1 MALLGKIQEFE
12 PGNESM
18 SAYLERVE
26 LFMAANAIDSRGAKG
41 YSVLKH
47 GWTENPIVIAERF
60 YFHRRNQAVGESIAE
75 YVAELRRLATNC
87 KFGAYLDEAM
97 RDRLVCGLRDED
109 TQKRLLSEE
118 DLTFARAAEIAQSRE
133 AAQLNV
139 QQLKETSVAVK
150 TWMEPQDTDV
160 EAYLGTVMT
169 VGRDLV
175 QPITIDVKLNGR
187 PLKMEVD
194 TGAALSIVSEKVWMT
209 VKGTGR
215 LQTSRVVLRTY
226 NQAKLTVL
234 GETKVQVE
242 YGDQFHS
249 LMIRVVKEGGP
260 SLVGRDWLKHLQL
273 DWKMVCN
280 VQCSVEKDSV
290 WQSVLSKYSKIFK
303 PGLGMMKEIT
313 AKLKLKPGA
322 VPQFHRARSVP
333 FSLKG
338 AVEQEIHRLE
348 ELGVLERVVHSE
360 WAAPI
365 VVVPKKDGR
374 VRLCGDYKVT
384 VNKFL
389 DVDQYP
395 LPKPN
400 ELFATLTGGKR
411 FTKLDLSQ
419 AYTQMVLEEDSR
431 CYVTINTHIGL
442 FRYTRLPFGVASS
455 PAVFQAAM
463 DSILQGISGVICY
476 IDDTLITGKSYEQHL
491 KALEEVLKRLDH
503 HGLVLEKE
511 KCFFFKDQ
519 GELGAKWHWTKEC
532 EKAFDS
538 AKLALM
544 SAKLLVHYDPE
555 LPLRWTIKTLPI
567 NDDTVGDEMESNVD
581 PMVFNISQIQMLP
594 VTSGKLKAYTA
605 RDTILSQVLTYTRQ
619 GWPTKIPDA
628 MKPFWTRRDEIT
640 IEGDCLLWGL
650 RVLVPQKLQVQVLEE
665 LHQGHPGASRMKAL
679 ARSYVWW
686 PGLDL
691 DLENLA
697 KSCLQCQEVKV
708 SPPVAPLH
716 PWVWPAQPWQRI
728 HIDFAGPFLGS
739 NFLVVVDAHSKWP
752 EVVEMKTLT
761 SAKTIEALREL
772 FATYGL
778 PQQLVSDNGSQFTSE
793 EFAQFMTTNGI
804 KHICCAPYHPASN
817 GLAER
822 FVQTFKKSM
831 LASRSD
837 QMSFQQRLC
846 SFLLAY
852 RTTPHST
859 TGGAPCMLFFKRQ
872 LRTRLDLLKPDYG
885 DKALGKQAD
894 QKNYHDLHSR
904 DRQFSVGQKVMA
916 RNFLQ
921 GLTWV
926 PGVVTEV
933 CGPVS
938 YMVRVQPNI
947 VWRRHVDHIKEL
959 QVFDALR
966 RGEED
971 SLRKEPGLENCAEET
986 SIVDKPSASDSVISA
1001 GVPQEGLC
1009 PDIQVPTT
1017 EIAVQQDPGS
1027 TSDISIEQS
1036 RSAELRE
1043 PSKSTELG
1051 REIATRG
1058 DVPKLASRGSGS
1070 EDHQQQTA
1078 QPEGVRRYPKREHRP
1093 PKRY

>member
-1 MALLGKIQEFE
+1 IHTKIHS
-12 PGNESM
+12 PSYPM
-18 SAYLERVE
+18 TSY
-26 LFMAANAIDSRGAKG
+26 
-41 YSVLKH
+41 
-47 GWTENPIVIAERF
+47 T
-60 YFHRRNQAVGESIAE
+60 
-75 YVAELRRLATNC
+75 
-87 KFGAYLDEAM
+87 
-97 RDRLVCGLRDED
+97 
-109 TQKRLLSEE
+109 
-118 DLTFARAAEIAQSRE
+118 RAAEIAQSRE

-150 TWMEPQDTDV
+150 TVSSRVDKQFRRCPHCGKNNHSSEKCSFKSATCYKCRKPGHIASVCRQKYVAGLQWMEPQDTDV

-260 SLVGRDWLKHLQL
+260 SLVGRDWLKHLRL

-290 WQSVLSKYSKIFK
+290 WQSVLSKYSNIFK

-365 VVVPKKDGR
+365 VVVSKKDGR

-476 IDDTLITGKSYEQHL
+476 IDDILITGKSDEQHL
-491 KALEEVLKRLDH
+491 KALEDVLKRLDH

-519 GELGAKWHWTKEC
+519 VEYLGHIVDALGVHTTSDKLQAVKEAPTPKNVSQLRSFLGLVNYYQKFIPNLAMMLYPLNCLLRLGAKWHWTKEC

-555 LPLRWTIKTLPI
+555 LPLRLA
-567 NDDTVGDEMESNVD
+567 GDASEYGIGAI
-581 PMVFNISQIQMLP
+581 ISHMLP

-959 QVFDALR
+959 QEFDALR
-966 RGEED
+966 GGEED
-971 SLRKEPGLENCAEET
+971 SLRKEPVLENCAEET
-986 SIVDKPSASDSVISA
+986 SIVDTPSASDSVISA

>member
-1 MALLGKIQEFE
+1 
-12 PGNESM
+12 
-18 SAYLERVE
+18 
-26 LFMAANAIDSRGAKG
+26 
-41 YSVLKH
+41 
-47 GWTENPIVIAERF
+47 
-60 YFHRRNQAVGESIAE
+60 
-75 YVAELRRLATNC
+75 
-87 KFGAYLDEAM
+87 
-97 RDRLVCGLRDED
+97 
-109 TQKRLLSEE
+109 
-118 DLTFARAAEIAQSRE
+118 
-133 AAQLNV
+133 
-139 QQLKETSVAVK
+139 
-150 TWMEPQDTDV
+150 
-160 EAYLGTVMT
+160 
-169 VGRDLV
+169 
-175 QPITIDVKLNGR
+175 
-187 PLKMEVD
+187 
-194 TGAALSIVSEKVWMT
+194 
-209 VKGTGR
+209 
-215 LQTSRVVLRTY
+215 
-226 NQAKLTVL
+226 
-234 GETKVQVE
+234 
-242 YGDQFHS
+242 
-249 LMIRVVKEGGP
+249 MIRVVKEGGP

-290 WQSVLSKYSKIFK
+290 WQSVLSKYSNIFK

-419 AYTQMVLEEDSR
+419 AYTQMVLEE
-431 CYVTINTHIGL
+431 
-442 FRYTRLPFGVASS
+442 
-455 PAVFQAAM
+455 AAM
-463 DSILQGISGVICY
+463 SLL
-476 IDDTLITGKSYEQHL
+476 TLILGYFVTLVFLLGL
-491 KALEEVLKRLDH
+491 PRLQQYSKQ
-503 HGLVLEKE
+503 L
-511 KCFFFKDQ
+511 
-519 GELGAKWHWTKEC
+519 W
-532 EKAFDS
+532 
-538 AKLALM
+538 
-544 SAKLLVHYDPE
+544 
-555 LPLRWTIKTLPI
+555 
-567 NDDTVGDEMESNVD
+567 
-581 PMVFNISQIQMLP
+581 
-594 VTSGKLKAYTA
+594 
-605 RDTILSQVLTYTRQ
+605 ILSCKEYL
-619 GWPTKIPDA
+619 
-628 MKPFWTRRDEIT
+628 
-640 IEGDCLLWGL
+640 
-650 RVLVPQKLQVQVLEE
+650 
-665 LHQGHPGASRMKAL
+665 
-679 ARSYVWW
+679 
-686 PGLDL
+686 
-691 DLENLA
+691 
-697 KSCLQCQEVKV
+697 CQEVKV
-708 SPPVAPLH
+708 SPPVAPLN

-761 SAKTIEALREL
+761 SAKMIEALREL

-852 RTTPHST
+852 RTTPSRSDQMSFQQRLCSFLLAYRTTPSRSDQMSFQQRLCSFLLAYRTTPHST
-859 TGGAPCMLFFKRQ
+859 TGVAPCMLFFKRQ
-872 LRTRLDLLKPDYG
+872 LRTRLDPLKPDYG

-916 RNFLQ
+916 QNFLQ

-926 PGVVTEV
+926 PGVVKEV

-947 VWRRHVDHIKEL
+947 VWRRHVNHIKEL
-959 QVFDALR
+959 QEFDALR
-966 RGEED
+966 GGEED
-971 SLRKEPGLENCAEET
+971 SLRKEPVLENCAEET

-1058 DVPKLASRGSGS
+1058 DVPKLASWGSGS

-1078 QPEGVRRYPKREHRP
+1078 QPEGGFAEDVVEEVAIDPEEENEQAAVEAQEADTRRSQEGDMDGSTVLSDEWSSYSQLTAITGNTHLAVNHSLHFVDPTTGAHTQMC
-1093 PKRY
+1093 

>member
-1 MALLGKIQEFE
+1 
-12 PGNESM
+12 
-18 SAYLERVE
+18 
-26 LFMAANAIDSRGAKG
+26 
-41 YSVLKH
+41 
-47 GWTENPIVIAERF
+47 
-60 YFHRRNQAVGESIAE
+60 
-75 YVAELRRLATNC
+75 
-87 KFGAYLDEAM
+87 
-97 RDRLVCGLRDED
+97 
-109 TQKRLLSEE
+109 
-118 DLTFARAAEIAQSRE
+118 
-133 AAQLNV
+133 
-139 QQLKETSVAVK
+139 
-150 TWMEPQDTDV
+150 MEPQDTDV

-290 WQSVLSKYSKIFK
+290 WQSVLSKYSNIFK

-313 AKLKLKPGA
+313 AKLKLKPRA

-476 IDDTLITGKSYEQHL
+476 IDDILITGKSDEQHL

-519 GELGAKWHWTKEC
+519 VEYLGHIVDALGVHTTPDKLQAVKEAPTPKNVSQLRSFLGLVNYYQKFIPNLAMMLYPLNCLLRLGAKWHWIKEC

-538 AKLALM
+538 AMLALM

-555 LPLRWTIKTLPI
+555 LPLRLAGDASEYGIGAIISHVFPDGSEKPIAFASRTLTSSERNYAQLEKEALSLVFGVRKFHQYLYGRSFVLYTDHKPLTTIFGSKVGIPPLAAARLQRWALLLSAYQYSIEYKPTTTHANADGLSRLPI

-947 VWRRHVDHIKEL
+947 VWKRHMDHIKEL
-959 QVFDALR
+959 QEFDALR
-966 RGEED
+966 GGEED
-971 SLRKEPGLENCAEET
+971 SLRKEPVLENCAEET

-1017 EIAVQQDPGS
+1017 EIAVQP
-1027 TSDISIEQS
+1027 
-1036 RSAELRE
+1036 RLNF
-1043 PSKSTELG
+1043 
-1051 REIATRG
+1051 
-1058 DVPKLASRGSGS
+1058 
-1070 EDHQQQTA
+1070 
-1078 QPEGVRRYPKREHRP
+1078 RYIYRTVKVC
-1093 PKRY
+1093 

>member
-26 LFMAANAIDSRGAKG
+26 LFMAANAIAEERKVTVFLSTVGPKTYGLLRNLVAPSKPQDKSMLELTA
-41 YSVLKH
+41 VLKKH
-47 GWTENPIVIAERF
+47 FEPKPIVIAERF

-75 YVAELRRLATNC
+75 YVAELRRLAMNC

-109 TQKRLLSEE
+109 TQKKLLSEE

-150 TWMEPQDTDV
+150 TVSSRVDKQFRRCPHCGKNNHSSEKCSFKSATCYKCRKPGHIASVCRQKYVAGLQWMEPQDTDV

-187 PLKMEVD
+187 PLKME
-194 TGAALSIVSEKVWMT
+194 
-209 VKGTGR
+209 
-215 LQTSRVVLRTY
+215 
-226 NQAKLTVL
+226 
-234 GETKVQVE
+234 
-242 YGDQFHS
+242 
-249 LMIRVVKEGGP
+249 
-260 SLVGRDWLKHLQL
+260 
-273 DWKMVCN
+273 
-280 VQCSVEKDSV
+280 
-290 WQSVLSKYSKIFK
+290 
-303 PGLGMMKEIT
+303 
-313 AKLKLKPGA
+313 
-322 VPQFHRARSVP
+322 
-333 FSLKG
+333 
-338 AVEQEIHRLE
+338 
-348 ELGVLERVVHSE
+348 
-360 WAAPI
+360 
-365 VVVPKKDGR
+365 
-374 VRLCGDYKVT
+374 
-384 VNKFL
+384 
-389 DVDQYP
+389 
-395 LPKPN
+395 
-400 ELFATLTGGKR
+400 
-411 FTKLDLSQ
+411 
-419 AYTQMVLEEDSR
+419 
-431 CYVTINTHIGL
+431 
-442 FRYTRLPFGVASS
+442 
-455 PAVFQAAM
+455 
-463 DSILQGISGVICY
+463 
-476 IDDTLITGKSYEQHL
+476 
-491 KALEEVLKRLDH
+491 
-503 HGLVLEKE
+503 
-511 KCFFFKDQ
+511 
-519 GELGAKWHWTKEC
+519 
-532 EKAFDS
+532 
-538 AKLALM
+538 
-544 SAKLLVHYDPE
+544 
-555 LPLRWTIKTLPI
+555 
-567 NDDTVGDEMESNVD
+567 
-581 PMVFNISQIQMLP
+581 
-594 VTSGKLKAYTA
+594 
-605 RDTILSQVLTYTRQ
+605 
-619 GWPTKIPDA
+619 
-628 MKPFWTRRDEIT
+628 
-640 IEGDCLLWGL
+640 
-650 RVLVPQKLQVQVLEE
+650 
-665 LHQGHPGASRMKAL
+665 
-679 ARSYVWW
+679 
-686 PGLDL
+686 
-691 DLENLA
+691 
-697 KSCLQCQEVKV
+697 
-708 SPPVAPLH
+708 
-716 PWVWPAQPWQRI
+716 
-728 HIDFAGPFLGS
+728 
-739 NFLVVVDAHSKWP
+739 
-752 EVVEMKTLT
+752 
-761 SAKTIEALREL
+761 
-772 FATYGL
+772 
-778 PQQLVSDNGSQFTSE
+778 
-793 EFAQFMTTNGI
+793 
-804 KHICCAPYHPASN
+804 
-817 GLAER
+817 
-822 FVQTFKKSM
+822 
-831 LASRSD
+831 
-837 QMSFQQRLC
+837 
-846 SFLLAY
+846 
-852 RTTPHST
+852 
-859 TGGAPCMLFFKRQ
+859 

-959 QVFDALR
+959 QEFDALR
-966 RGEED
+966 GGEED
-971 SLRKEPGLENCAEET
+971 SLRKEPVLENCAEET

>member
-1 MALLGKIQEFE
+1 
-12 PGNESM
+12 
-18 SAYLERVE
+18 
-26 LFMAANAIDSRGAKG
+26 
-41 YSVLKH
+41 
-47 GWTENPIVIAERF
+47 
-60 YFHRRNQAVGESIAE
+60 
-75 YVAELRRLATNC
+75 
-87 KFGAYLDEAM
+87 
-97 RDRLVCGLRDED
+97 
-109 TQKRLLSEE
+109 
-118 DLTFARAAEIAQSRE
+118 
-133 AAQLNV
+133 
-139 QQLKETSVAVK
+139 
-150 TWMEPQDTDV
+150 
-160 EAYLGTVMT
+160 
-169 VGRDLV
+169 
-175 QPITIDVKLNGR
+175 
-187 PLKMEVD
+187 
-194 TGAALSIVSEKVWMT
+194 
-209 VKGTGR
+209 
-215 LQTSRVVLRTY
+215 
-226 NQAKLTVL
+226 
-234 GETKVQVE
+234 
-242 YGDQFHS
+242 
-249 LMIRVVKEGGP
+249 
-260 SLVGRDWLKHLQL
+260 
-273 DWKMVCN
+273 
-280 VQCSVEKDSV
+280 
-290 WQSVLSKYSKIFK
+290 
-303 PGLGMMKEIT
+303 MK
-313 AKLKLKPGA
+313 
-322 VPQFHRARSVP
+322 
-333 FSLKG
+333 
-338 AVEQEIHRLE
+338 
-348 ELGVLERVVHSE
+348 
-360 WAAPI
+360 
-365 VVVPKKDGR
+365 
-374 VRLCGDYKVT
+374 
-384 VNKFL
+384 
-389 DVDQYP
+389 
-395 LPKPN
+395 
-400 ELFATLTGGKR
+400 
-411 FTKLDLSQ
+411 
-419 AYTQMVLEEDSR
+419 
-431 CYVTINTHIGL
+431 
-442 FRYTRLPFGVASS
+442 
-455 PAVFQAAM
+455 
-463 DSILQGISGVICY
+463 
-476 IDDTLITGKSYEQHL
+476 
-491 KALEEVLKRLDH
+491 
-503 HGLVLEKE
+503 
-511 KCFFFKDQ
+511 
-519 GELGAKWHWTKEC
+519 
-532 EKAFDS
+532 
-538 AKLALM
+538 
-544 SAKLLVHYDPE
+544 
-555 LPLRWTIKTLPI
+555 
-567 NDDTVGDEMESNVD
+567 SNVD

-697 KSCLQCQEVKV
+697 KSCLQGQEVKV

-831 LASRSD
+831 LASRSN

-959 QVFDALR
+959 QEFDALR
-966 RGEED
+966 GGEED
-971 SLRKEPGLENCAEET
+971 SLRKEPVLENCAEET

-1093 PKRY
+1093 PKIY